1 MSYAAHQIPTLANA
15 SDPDI
20 VSKLRIVY
28 LWVIRGDSRT
38 VGRIH
43 GVRKDWKRTGDLAEA
58 EIGLQ
63 RCQVRDDMGEG
74 CFINR
79 FIRASEVP
87 SVQ

>member
-1 MSYAAHQIPTLANA
+1 M
-15 SDPDI
+15 I
-20 VSKLRIVY
+20 V
-28 LWVIRGDSRT
+28 
-38 VGRIH
+38 
-43 GVRKDWKRTGDLAEA
+43 EA
-58 EIGLQ
+58 EISLQ